1 MSSTRQHSGLWVAFF
16 GTDGAGK
23 STIIDDLEVSLSPFH
38 AVIHRYHLRPHFG
51 KKWQPSPPVTDPHAQ
66 PPRGWLLSAMKL
78 LYWLVDYWF
87 GYVRNIQPAIKAGGL
102 VLFDRYCQDILIDP
116 RRYRLPDSALGVAG
130 ALSRAVPKPDLLILL
145 DAPPAVLQ
153 QRKVEVT
160 YGECER
166 QRQSYLRLFDSLPNG
181 VVVDA
186 TGTREQVASAVREP
200 DYRLRTK
207 PPIRRS

>member
-1 MSSTRQHSGLWVAFF
+1 
-16 GTDGAGK
+16 
-23 STIIDDLEVSLSPFH
+23 
-38 AVIHRYHLRPHFG
+38 
-51 KKWQPSPPVTDPHAQ
+51 
-66 PPRGWLLSAMKL
+66 MKL

-87 GYVRNIQPAIKAGGL
+87 GHIRNIQPAIKAGGL

-116 RRYRLPDSALGVAG
+116 RRYRLPDSALGVDG

-186 TGTREQVASAVREP
+186 TGTREQVASAVR
-200 DYRLRTK
+200 DRIIAFAQSRLSGGVETELVAF
-207 PPIRRS
+207 